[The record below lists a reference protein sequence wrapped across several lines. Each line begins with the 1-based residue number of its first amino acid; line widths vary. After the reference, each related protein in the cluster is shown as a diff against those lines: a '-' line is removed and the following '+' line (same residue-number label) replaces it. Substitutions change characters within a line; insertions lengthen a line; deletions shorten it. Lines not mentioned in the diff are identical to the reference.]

1 MTCGLGKLAGSG
13 SKEDAMNAE
22 SDAVPVFRMRPAAFT
37 AAVMLALVAAPA
49 AAQQSSNAGGLVYGL
64 AGGGFGDGKFVAT
77 GGGAGIRLTRHLG
90 LDVELTR
97 LSGDAAGMP
106 THGYG
111 GISVSG
117 TFAAAGAA
125 TKDYPALSP
134 GFDPW
139 FPSVRI
145 ADQQRDVTTFLTR
158 FTVEFPVAD
167 GRLFP
172 YLTGGGGVGRVT
184 ERFSIVVDPIPWI
197 PLDLLGTDA
206 VEHTSDGINP
216 VQFFDTSI
224 FSPPGEYSELGLSL
238 VLGGGVDVR
247 LWRGLGVGVD
257 VRWLRILR
265 SYDAFDTAQVTSR
278 VSYRF

>member
-1 MTCGLGKLAGSG
+1 MH
-13 SKEDAMNAE
+13 AE
-22 SDAVPVFRMRPAAFT
+22 AAALSISRMRRSAIRA
-37 AAVMLALVAAPA
+37 AAVLALVAAPA
-49 AAQQSSNAGGLVYGL
+49 AAQQGLDAGGLVYGL
-64 AGGGFGDGKFVAT
+64 VGGGFGDGTFVAT
-77 GGGAGIRLTRHLG
+77 GAGAGIRLTPHVG
-90 LDVELTR
+90 LDVELTH
-97 LSGDAAGMP
+97 LSGAAGSGMP

-111 GISVSG
+111 ATFVSVTS
-117 TFAAAGAA
+117 AAS
-125 TKDYPALSP
+125 DPAMEDLPSLP
-134 GFDPW
+134 HGFDPW

-145 ADQQRDVTTFLTR
+145 EDQRRDVTTFLTR
-158 FTVEFPVAD
+158 FTVEFPVAN

-197 PLDLLGTDA
+197 PLEPLVPES
-206 VEHTSDGINP
+206 VEHPPDGIDT
-216 VQFFDTSI
+216 VQFWDSSI
-224 FSPPGEYSELGLSL
+224 FPPPGEHSELGLSL

>member
-1 MTCGLGKLAGSG
+1 
-13 SKEDAMNAE
+13 MNAE
-22 SDAVPVFRMRPAAFT
+22 SAAVSVFRLQRSAFK

-49 AAQQSSNAGGLVYGL
+49 AAQQSVDAGGLVYGL
-64 AGGGFGDGKFVAT
+64 VGGGFGDGTFVAT
-77 GGGAGIRLTRHLG
+77 GAGVGLRLTQHLG
-90 LDVELTR
+90 LDVELTH
-97 LSGDAAGMP
+97 LSGANAGGMP
-106 THGYG
+106 GTHGYG

-117 TFAAAGAA
+117 TFADPGVAME
-125 TKDYPALSP
+125 DFPALPLS
-134 GFDPW
+134 FDPW

-145 ADQQRDVTTFLTR
+145 EDQQRDVTTFLTR
-158 FTVEFPVAD
+158 FTVEFPVAN

-184 ERFSIVVDPIPWI
+184 ERYSIVVDPIPWI
-197 PLDLLGTDA
+197 SLDPLGA
-206 VEHTSDGINP
+206 GPVEHASDGINT
-216 VQFFDTSI
+216 VGFFDSSI
-224 FSPPGEYSELGLSL
+224 FPSPVEYSELGLSL

>member
-1 MTCGLGKLAGSG
+1 MLVSPMRRFAFAVAAMLTLA
-13 SKEDAMNAE
+13 
-22 SDAVPVFRMRPAAFT
+22 
-37 AAVMLALVAAPA
+37 AAPA
-49 AAQQSSNAGGLVYGL
+49 AAQQGLDAGGRVYGL
-64 AGGGFGDGKFVAT
+64 VGGGFGDGTLVAT
-77 GGGAGIRLTRHLG
+77 GAGAGIRVTPHLG
-90 LDVELTR
+90 LDVELLH
-97 LSGDAAGMP
+97 LSGADVEGMP
-106 THGYG
+106 TPGYG

-117 TFAAAGAA
+117 TFATAGAA
-125 TKDYPALSP
+125 MGGHPDAGAWL
-134 GFDPW
+134 DPW

-145 ADQQRDVTTFLTR
+145 EDHGRDVTTFLTR
-158 FTVEFPVAD
+158 FTVEFPVAN

-197 PLDLLGTDA
+197 PLDPLGTEP
-206 VEHTSDGINP
+206 VEQAWDGIHTL
-216 VQFFDTSI
+216 QFFDTSI
-224 FSPPGEYSELGLSL
+224 FPSPGEYSELGLSL

>member
-1 MTCGLGKLAGSG
+1 MH
-13 SKEDAMNAE
+13 AE
-22 SDAVPVFRMRPAAFT
+22 SAAMPACRMRRSAFT

-49 AAQQSSNAGGLVYGL
+49 AAQQSLDAGGRVYGL
-64 AGGGFGDGKFVAT
+64 VGGGLGDGTFVAT
-77 GGGAGIRLTRHLG
+77 GAGAGIRLTRHLG
-90 LDVELTR
+90 LDLELMH

-106 THGYG
+106 THGYD

-117 TFAAAGAA
+117 TFAVAGAPIE
-125 TKDYPALSP
+125 DFPALP
-134 GFDPW
+134 LGIDPW

-145 ADQQRDVTTFLTR
+145 EDQRREVTTFLTR
-158 FTVEFPVAD
+158 FTVEFPVAN

-197 PLDLLGTDA
+197 PWDPLGTDA
-206 VEHTSDGINP
+206 VAHGSEGINT
-216 VQFFDTSI
+216 VQFFDTTLFPS
-224 FSPPGEYSELGLSL
+224 PGEYSELGLSL
-238 VLGGGVDVR
+238 VLGGGVDVL

-265 SYDAFDTAQVTSR
+265 SYDAFDTAQVSSR

>member
-1 MTCGLGKLAGSG
+1 MH
-13 SKEDAMNAE
+13 AE
-22 SDAVPVFRMRPAAFT
+22 SAAMPVSRMRRSAFT
-37 AAVMLALVAAPA
+37 AAVIAALAAAPT
-49 AAQQSSNAGGLVYGL
+49 AAQQSLDTGGRVYGL
-64 AGGGFGDGKFVAT
+64 VGGGLGDGTFVAT
-77 GGGAGIRLTRHLG
+77 GAGAGIRVTRHLG
-90 LDVELTR
+90 LDVELTH
-97 LSGDAAGMP
+97 LSGDAAGVP

-111 GISVSG
+111 GVSVSG
-117 TFAAAGAA
+117 TFAAADPA
-125 TKDYPALSP
+125 TGDIPAFPP

-145 ADQQRDVTTFLTR
+145 EDQQRDVTTFLTR

-184 ERFSIVVDPIPWI
+184 ERFSIVVDPIPWF
-197 PLDLLGTDA
+197 PLDPLGTEP
-206 VEHTSDGINP
+206 VEHASDGMDTL
-216 VQFFDTSI
+216 QFFDSSV
-224 FSPPGEYSELGLSL
+224 FPSPGGYSELGLSL

-265 SYDAFDTAQVTSR
+265 SYDAFDTAQVASR